1 VSATDPAAGGGRFE
15 LSGGTLALD
24 FANSWGD
31 RRRPESDRLGDYAAL
46 LAFACEAGLLDR
58 RQAARL
64 ARRARGAPAE
74 AARAYAA
81 ARGLRDALYRVFSAQ
96 ARGRRVDSA
105 DIAQVNEALQEA
117 LPHLRVARRGG
128 AYAWDWDDD
137 GGEPLAAPL
146 RPIARSA
153 AELLTSGDLARV
165 RECDGAAC
173 TWLFLDQS
181 RNRSRRWCSMESCGN
196 RAKARRHYHRS
207 RAAGA

>member
-1 VSATDPAAGGGRFE
+1 VTRFE
-15 LSGGTLALD
+15 LSGGALCLD

-31 RRRPESDRLGDYAAL
+31 RRRAESDRLADYDAL
-46 LAFACEAGLLDR
+46 VAFAGEAGLLDR

-64 ARRARGAPAE
+64 SRRAREAPAE

-81 ARGLRDALYRVFSAQ
+81 AHGLRDALYRLFSAQ
-96 ARGRRVDSA
+96 ARGRRVDASDLA
-105 DIAQVNEALQEA
+105 HVNGALHEA

-128 AYAWDWDDD
+128 TYAWDWADD
-137 GGEPLAAPL
+137 GGEPLQAPL

-153 AELLTSGDLARV
+153 AELLTSDDLGRV

-196 RAKARRHYHRS
+196 RAKARRHYHRQRTS
-207 RAAGA
+207 G